1 MVQLPTPGRR
11 DLFEVVR
18 SEISLWVLW
27 SWWKWVPL
35 SPHHLLDGFIKY
47 ACAACDPK
55 TLCFI
60 LLFSS
65 IWVSIARFHTWKRGL
80 ALENNLQQMRRNE
93 KCQSHKSS
101 NVHHIGCSSPI
112 SGGQTHHP
120 ISIPSGNPAVA
131 SILRG
136 SRGTPSGTILGGSG
150 WLSWTSLLLGR
161 GSRGSREFE
170 RWRMGTSHTQARR
183 YHKKWRRRQF
193 LTIFDGVKV
202 HFKSNESL
210 GKNDETLWGG
220 RFLNLNPNPLQNP
233 QTTTAELTH
242 D

>member
-1 MVQLPTPGRR
+1 MHVQRVILKR
-11 DLFEVVR
+11 
-18 SEISLWVLW
+18 
-27 SWWKWVPL
+27 
-35 SPHHLLDGFIKY
+35 
-47 ACAACDPK
+47 CAS
-55 TLCFI
+55 CFI

-93 KCQSHKSS
+93 KCQGHKSS
-101 NVHHIGCSSPI
+101 NVHPTGCSSCPI

-131 SILRG
+131 SIPRG
-136 SRGTPSGTILGGSG
+136 SRGTPSGTILAGGSG

-161 GSRGSREFE
+161 GSRGSRKFE
-170 RWRMGTSHTQARR
+170 RWRMAMDGLTAGLLPWGTSHTQARR
-183 YHKKWRRRQF
+183 YQKWRRRQF